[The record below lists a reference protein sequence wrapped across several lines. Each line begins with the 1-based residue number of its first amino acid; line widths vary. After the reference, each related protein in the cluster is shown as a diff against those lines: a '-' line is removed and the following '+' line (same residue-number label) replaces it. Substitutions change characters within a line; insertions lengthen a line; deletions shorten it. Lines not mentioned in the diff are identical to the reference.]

1 MKRRKIFF
9 LEMFDKVG
17 QLNKMRQQ
25 AKQLQKQLEKII
37 ETYEEGEIKVK
48 VSGDQKL
55 QYLAIDGQERDDI
68 VKAINKAMKK
78 VQKEAAKKMMETG
91 GGLSGLLGG
100 LS

>member
-1 MKRRKIFF
+1 M
-9 LEMFDKVG
+9 LDKVS
-17 QLNKMRQQ
+17 QLNKLRRQ
-25 AKQLQKQLEKII
+25 AKTLQKQLEQIV
-37 ETYEEGEIKVK
+37 ETHEEGDVKVK

-55 QYLAIDGQERDDI
+55 QYLAIDGQERDDV

-100 LS
+100 T

>member
-1 MKRRKIFF
+1 M
-9 LEMFDKVG
+9 LDKVS
-17 QLNKMRQQ
+17 QLNKMRRQ
-25 AKQLQKQLEKII
+25 AKTLQKQLEKII
-37 ETYEEGEIKVK
+37 ETYEEGDVRVK

-55 QYLAIDGQERDDI
+55 QYLAIGGEERDDV